1 MSRKSLSRFIIFMM
15 LLIVSGL
22 SVSFLLRR
30 SWKRRLMQNETKV
43 NAQEAPVPELLP
55 VKEEDMELGE
65 EDSSIYFTNEFAK
78 LEEKEEDKNW
88 QRDLPLRRRYEK
100 LAELYNAEMQ
110 RLVAYYGRLLKGSER
125 ENFFA
130 EQSIFL
136 AERSRESRKELS
148 KDKTGV
154 EENLDYLKK
163 YIALTKARCSGI
175 LERISNEG
183 GD

>member
-15 LLIVSGL
+15 LLIVFGL

-55 VKEEDMELGE
+55 V
-65 EDSSIYFTNEFAK
+65 
-78 LEEKEEDKNW
+78 KEEDKNW